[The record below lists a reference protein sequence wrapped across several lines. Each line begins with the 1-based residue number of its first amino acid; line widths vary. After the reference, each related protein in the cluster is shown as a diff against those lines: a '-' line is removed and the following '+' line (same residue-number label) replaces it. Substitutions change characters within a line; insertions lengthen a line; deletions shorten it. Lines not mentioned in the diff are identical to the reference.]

1 MVHVRL
7 KRFHACISFLKYNI
21 LLILC
26 ILYIYHVESCYCCTH
41 YFDKRRVKRKV
52 DGKWGTVMSQMFAL
66 SILVFFLFIGDV
78 VAIRTKAWVPS
89 IFISA
94 VLFLIGYW
102 TFFPEN
108 IVELAGV
115 PPAVAVMLIYLL
127 ITNMGTLL
135 SVQELINQWKTI
147 LIALAGILGIITALF
162 AIGTFLFGSETII
175 VAIPPLVGGLVSAL
189 IMSEGAAAAGLP
201 SLAVFAIVI
210 YVMQG
215 FAGYPLTSVML
226 KKEGNRLL
234 QQFRNGEIDEKQVDG
249 GNIDSDENEL
259 KLFKWMPEK
268 YNTEFFKFFRLA
280 IVGFL
285 AYQVSVWLAPIV
297 TISPFV
303 LCLLFGVIATSV
315 GFLEKHP
322 LKKAN
327 GFGFAILGLM
337 LFILDGLKKA
347 TPEMMVELIWPLVG
361 CILIG
366 VAGMYVFSLI
376 MSRVLKVS
384 KEMVFA
390 VSLTALY
397 GFPADY
403 IITNEVINSL
413 TQDEKERE
421 VLTSHMLP
429 PMLVAG
435 FITVTIVSVILA
447 GIFVGFL

>member
-1 MVHVRL
+1 
-7 KRFHACISFLKYNI
+7 
-21 LLILC
+21 
-26 ILYIYHVESCYCCTH
+26 
-41 YFDKRRVKRKV
+41 
-52 DGKWGTVMSQMFAL
+52 MSQMFAL
-66 SILVFFLFIGDV
+66 CILVFFLFIGDV

-234 QQFRNGEIDEKQVDG
+234 QKFRNGEIDEKQVEG
-249 GNIDSDENEL
+249 GNIDSDVNEL
-259 KLFKWMPEK
+259 KMFKWMPKK

-280 IVGFL
+280 FVGFL

-337 LFILDGLKKA
+337 LFILDGLKEA
-347 TPEMMVELIWPLVG
+347 TPDMMVELIWPLIG

-376 MSRVLKVS
+376 MSKVLKVS
-384 KEMVFA
+384 KEMAFA

>member
-1 MVHVRL
+1 
-7 KRFHACISFLKYNI
+7 
-21 LLILC
+21 
-26 ILYIYHVESCYCCTH
+26 
-41 YFDKRRVKRKV
+41 
-52 DGKWGTVMSQMFAL
+52 MSQMLAL
-66 SILVFFLFIGDV
+66 SILVFILFIGDV

-102 TFFPEN
+102 TFFPAN
-108 IVELAGV
+108 IVELSGIPSV
-115 PPAVAVMLIYLL
+115 VAVMLIYLL

-135 SVQELINQWKTI
+135 SLQELINQWKTI
-147 LIALAGILGIITALF
+147 LIALAGILGIIAGLF
-162 AIGTFLFGSETII
+162 GIGTFLFGSETII

-189 IMSEGAAAAGLP
+189 IMSEGAAEAGLP

-226 KKEGNRLL
+226 KKEGKRLL
-234 QQFRNGEIDEKQVDG
+234 QQLRNGEIDLKQVG
-249 GNIDSDENEL
+249 EENEETHSREL
-259 KLFKWMPEK
+259 KLFNWMPEK

-280 IVGFL
+280 FVGFL
-285 AYQVSVWLAPIV
+285 AYQVSTWLAPFV

-303 LCLLFGVIATSV
+303 LCLLFGVIARSV

-327 GFGFAILGLM
+327 GFGFAVLGLM
-337 LFILDGLKKA
+337 LFILDGLKAA
-347 TPEMMVELIWPLVG
+347 TPDMMIDLIYPLIG
-361 CILIG
+361 CIVIG
-366 VAGMYVFSLI
+366 VAGMYVFSFI
-376 MSRVLKVS
+376 MGKVLKVS
-384 KEMVFA
+384 KEMAFA

-403 IITNEVINSL
+403 IITNEVINAL
-413 TQDEKERE
+413 TQDERERE